1 MNSNLIFF
9 PVIVQIFLT
18 LFLYILLTLRK
29 IRALKSGSVNESR
42 RGLFDDAWPIEVI
55 AVNNCIRNQFEVP
68 VLFYVLCML
77 LFMLNAVSVLSLSVA
92 CLFVLSRVV
101 HAYIHTGS
109 NDVPV
114 RRRVFMIST
123 VLVLIM
129 SVLVTSAIF
138 SLV

>member
-9 PVIVQIFLT
+9 PVIGQIFLT

-29 IRALKSGSVNESR
+29 IRALKSGNVNESR
-42 RGLFDDAWPIEVI
+42 RALFDDAWPIDVI

-68 VLFYVLCML
+68 VLFYVLCVL
-77 LFMLNAVSVLSLSVA
+77 LFMLNAVSVLALSIA
-92 CLFVLSRVV
+92 WLFVLSRVV

-109 NDVPV
+109 NYVPV

>member
-29 IRALKSGSVNESR
+29 IRALKSGNVNESR
-42 RGLFDDAWPIEVI
+42 RALFDDAWPIDVI

-68 VLFYVLCML
+68 VLFYVLCVL
-77 LFMLNAVSVLSLSVA
+77 LFMLNAVSVLALSIA
-92 CLFVLSRVV
+92 WLFVLSRVV

-109 NDVPV
+109 NYVPV